1 MDALSDQHEQ
11 CAHAESPELVIDMAD
26 VASLTLGQGGQG
38 SESKRYEYN

>member
-11 CAHAESPELVIDMAD
+11 CAGVESSELVIDMGDAT
-26 VASLTLGQGGQG
+26 SLTLGEGGQG